1 MADFSIINQ
10 LVLLSRRPSA
20 AFIPGTLKLINH
32 ASLLFRVDEGVSAMR
47 GMLTAMGVAAC
58 FAAPSLAFAQEATP
72 AEPSVATEAP
82 RAQSDDSYDPWEGFN
97 RNLFS
102 IHESVDQAV
111 LEPVARGY
119 RAITPQPVRSGV
131 RNFLRNLRAPVTFA
145 NDVLQGEFG
154 RAGTTVA
161 RFGVNTTIGIAGMF
175 DPAERMGL
183 EYHEEDFGQTLA
195 VWGVDSGPYIF
206 VPLMGPTTVRD
217 SAGRIIDIAFDPL
230 TWAEFDEADDV
241 RTGRTVLT
249 ALSARELVLDTVDDI
264 RRDSLDPYVTIRSSY
279 SLLRESAIQNGETN
293 VEDLPEFESFDE
305 LPATEAPDNNG
316 VTGDNT
322 QHPETNQSDAALADL
337 AAPKSAPMSASAE
350 FEGDLK

>member
-1 MADFSIINQ
+1 
-10 LVLLSRRPSA
+10 
-20 AFIPGTLKLINH
+20 
-32 ASLLFRVDEGVSAMR
+32 MR
-47 GMLTAMGVAAC
+47 GLLTALGVAAC
-58 FAAPSLAFAQEATP
+58 FAVPSLASAQEAP
-72 AEPSVATEAP
+72 DASVPSDVQTF
-82 RAQSDDSYDPWEGFN
+82 DPWEGFN
-97 RNLFS
+97 RDLFA

-119 RAITPQPVRSGV
+119 RAITPGPVRSGV

-154 RAGTTVA
+154 RAGTTAV
-161 RFGVNTTIGIAGMF
+161 RFGVNTTVGIAGMF

-217 SAGRIIDIAFDPL
+217 GAGRIIDIAFDPL
-230 TWAEFDEADDV
+230 TWAEFDEADEV
-241 RTGRTVLT
+241 RAGRTVLT
-249 ALSARELVLDTVDDI
+249 ALSARELVLETVDDI
-264 RRDSLDPYVTIRSSY
+264 RRDSLYPYVTIRSSF
-279 SLLRESAIQNGETN
+279 SLLRDSAIQNGETN
-293 VEDLPEFESFDE
+293 VEDLPEFESLDE
-305 LPATEAPDNNG
+305 QPATETPDNNG

-322 QHPETNQSDAALADL
+322 QHPETNPNDAAFVDL
-337 AAPKSAPMSASAE
+337 AAPESAPMSASAK